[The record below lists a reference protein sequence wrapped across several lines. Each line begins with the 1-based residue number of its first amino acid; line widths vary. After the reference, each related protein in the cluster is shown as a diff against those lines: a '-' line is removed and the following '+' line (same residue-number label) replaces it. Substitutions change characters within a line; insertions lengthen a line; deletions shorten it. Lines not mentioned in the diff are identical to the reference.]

1 PPARTR
7 PPHPPAL
14 ATTAIPGWLVAWN
27 TAADLAVDIA
37 PKKSYLFSVKDANI
51 STPRR
56 LLGLYLMYFT
66 TEYFT
71 QRKVWRSK
79 RERLLKVMYPA
90 PVHQPVKPEIRD
102 RTRINLGLGATSND
116 HRSGIFRHPLS
127 PPDHHV
133 RPHSPPCRPTKRRAL
148 YEHGFYSR
156 LLQHP
161 EVRPPGTQI
170 YLSALSLHR
179 QQFFPQMPGMPRS
192 LCPAYHGHYR

>member
-1 PPARTR
+1 M
-7 PPHPPAL
+7 H
-14 ATTAIPGWLVAWN
+14 
-27 TAADLAVDIA
+27 
-37 PKKSYLFSVKDANI
+37 
-51 STPRR
+51 
-56 LLGLYLMYFT
+56 FT

-71 QRKVWRSK
+71 QRKVRRSK

-102 RTRINLGLGATSND
+102 RTRIELGLGADTSDD

-156 LLQHP
+156 LLSTHQ
-161 EVRPPGTQI
+161 ERKYI
-170 YLSALSLHR
+170 YPLFLSIDSNFSLKCRACPAHCAPLIT
-179 QQFFPQMPGMPRS
+179 FTTDDVSDVDYDDMPGLEDLSDDEDDELPPRPIRAK
-192 LCPAYHGHYR
+192 L